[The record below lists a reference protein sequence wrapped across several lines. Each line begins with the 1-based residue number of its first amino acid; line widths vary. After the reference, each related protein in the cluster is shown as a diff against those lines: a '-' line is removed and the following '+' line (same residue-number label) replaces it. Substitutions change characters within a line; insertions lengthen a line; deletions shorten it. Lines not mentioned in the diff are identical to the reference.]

1 MVYVMS
7 NSITLNTP
15 EQISAYRLLML
26 ASALKLET
34 KGIYPIKGCSAYAQ
48 IKKEFALKGS
58 KVKVLS
64 QFDEMLIEAGIKQTK

>member
-1 MVYVMS
+1 MVYVM
-7 NSITLNTP
+7 NDSISLNTP

>member
-1 MVYVMS
+1 
-7 NSITLNTP
+7 
-15 EQISAYRLLML
+15 ML

-48 IKKEFALKGS
+48 IKKEFDLKGS

-64 QFDEMLIEAGIKQTK
+64 QFDCMLIDAGLKQG

>member
-1 MVYVMS
+1 MS

-34 KGIYPIKGCSAYAQ
+34 KGIYPIKGCSAYAK
-48 IKKEFALKGS
+48 IKKEFGLRGNKL
-58 KVKVLS
+58 KVLS
-64 QFDEMLIEAGIKQTK
+64 QFDEMLIEAGIKQAQA

>member
-1 MVYVMS
+1 M
-7 NSITLNTP
+7 TFNTP
-15 EQISAYRLLML
+15 EAISAYRLLML

-34 KGIYPIKGCSAYAQ
+34 KGIYSIKGCSAYAQ

-64 QFDEMLIEAGIKQTK
+64 QFDEMLIEAGIKQAK

>member
-1 MVYVMS
+1 
-7 NSITLNTP
+7 
-15 EQISAYRLLML
+15 ML

-64 QFDEMLIEAGIKQTK
+64 QFDEMLIEAGIKQAK

>member
-1 MVYVMS
+1 M
-7 NSITLNTP
+7 TFNTP

-48 IKKEFALKGS
+48 IKKEFGLRGS
-58 KVKVLS
+58 KQKVLD
-64 QFDEMLIEAGIKQTK
+64 QFNQMLVEANLKQAA

>member
-1 MVYVMS
+1 M
-7 NSITLNTP
+7 TFNTP
-15 EQISAYRLLML
+15 EAISAYRLLML

-48 IKKEFALKGS
+48 IKKEFDLKGS

-64 QFDEMLIEAGIKQTK
+64 QFDCMLIDAGLKQG

>member
-1 MVYVMS
+1 M
-7 NSITLNTP
+7 TFNTP

-48 IKKEFALKGS
+48 IKKEFDLKGS
-58 KVKVLS
+58 KLKVLS
-64 QFDEMLIEAGIKQTK
+64 QFDEMLIEAGIKQAK

>member
-1 MVYVMS
+1 M
-7 NSITLNTP
+7 TFNTP
-15 EQISAYRLLML
+15 EAISAYRLLML

-48 IKKEFALKGS
+48 FKKEFALKGS

-64 QFDEMLIEAGIKQTK
+64 QFDEMLIEAGIKQAK

>member
-1 MVYVMS
+1 M
-7 NSITLNTP
+7 NHSITFSTP
-15 EQISAYRLLML
+15 EAISAYRLLML

-34 KGIYPIKGCSAYAQ
+34 KGIYPIKGCSAYAR

-64 QFDEMLIEAGIKQTK
+64 QFDEMLIEAGIKQA